1 MILYHFMWLSVLWLV
16 LCRAQEPPREPQD
29 EKPIRLTTEKPR
41 LTEEVPP
48 QAPPLTE
55 TAPVTDETADL
66 KRRIEALELLVAEQ
80 TNRRAQ
86 MKKVVGFVEK
96 GTVST
101 ISYLQ
106 KKLAQGAPDTDEE
119 CSYDYVVGRCVPVC
133 DCKLQPK
140 LGDYSLTRACRLVE
154 SEGSS
159 DGNELAPPPCD
170 PSTIS
175 MTPWIVRLSKTIMR
189 WINKVIEHVK
199 THAPP
204 TDEECSY
211 KPLAFSCQPS
221 DTCGFDFQFGDYSLH
236 RACRLKDEAEGEE
249 AGSIDTNK
257 DPLKSHVVEPEDKM
271 SPHAGHAHTE
281 DL

>member
-1 MILYHFMWLSVLWLV
+1 M

-106 KKLAQGAPDTDEE
+106 KKLAQGAPDTDEK
-119 CSYDYVVGRCVPVC
+119 SMIMWWVGVCLC

-154 SEGSS
+154 SEVSS
-159 DGNELAPPPCD
+159 DEMNWHHHVTLAP
-170 PSTIS
+170 S
-175 MTPWIVRLSKTIMR
+175 
-189 WINKVIEHVK
+189 
-199 THAPP
+199 A
-204 TDEECSY
+204 
-211 KPLAFSCQPS
+211 
-221 DTCGFDFQFGDYSLH
+221 
-236 RACRLKDEAEGEE
+236 
-249 AGSIDTNK
+249 
-257 DPLKSHVVEPEDKM
+257 
-271 SPHAGHAHTE
+271 
-281 DL
+281 